1 MVNAKIG
8 IFVGIAIAAAVGIA
22 FAASSSLMNTSD
34 SEKSESF
41 VDITVN
47 PSSPDIDDG
56 ALVGLANENYAV
68 NEDGKRHYTLTA
80 ETSPVVSP

>member
-1 MVNAKIG
+1 MVNAKTG
-8 IFVGIAIAAAVGIA
+8 IFVGIAIAIAVGIA
-22 FAASSSLMNTSD
+22 FAVSSTLMNTSN
-34 SEKSESF
+34 SEKSESI

-56 ALVGLANENYAV
+56 ALVGVANENYAV